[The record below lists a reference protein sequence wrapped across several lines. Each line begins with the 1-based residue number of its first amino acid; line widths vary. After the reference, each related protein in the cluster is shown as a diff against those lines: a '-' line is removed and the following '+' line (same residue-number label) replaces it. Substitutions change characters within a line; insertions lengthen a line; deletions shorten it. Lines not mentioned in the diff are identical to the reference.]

1 MYRRTHS
8 TANSVTSDM
17 YSDGGS
23 ELSFHSGI
31 SGGGSIPG
39 ITRQTS
45 SEALSSK
52 SLELQR
58 KMLLQTNTR
67 LAEDLKNEKK
77 NVMIIKGTFDG
88 DDVVLSLS
96 LLWCF

>member
-1 MYRRTHS
+1 MFRRTHS

-23 ELSFHSGI
+23 ELSFHSGV
-31 SGGGSIPG
+31 SGGSIPNG
-39 ITRQTS
+39 FTRQTS
-45 SEALSSK
+45 TDLSSK

-58 KMLLQTNTR
+58 KMLMQTNTR

-77 NVMIIKGTFDG
+77 NVMIIKGK
-88 DDVVLSLS
+88 
-96 LLWCF
+96 